1 MLRVLVIDDE
11 PAIRDTVARALL
23 RAGHAPVAV
32 ASSGARGAVL
42 EHGAFD
48 AVVTD
53 AFIPARDCL
62 DLVETLRLGP
72 SPVPVLAISA
82 GGAYGAAGLRP
93 ILELLEARAM
103 LRKPF
108 APAEL
113 VATVEAMVGVGARSA
128 RVA

>member
-1 MLRVLVIDDE
+1 MLRVLVVDDE

-93 ILELLEARAM
+93 IHSCSRASLRWRAR
-103 LRKPF
+103 F
-108 APAEL
+108 S
-113 VATVEAMVGVGARSA
+113 RSSCW
-128 RVA
+128 